1 MTTTP
6 FAQHVFNRIRL
17 RQLALLLATQELG
30 TLHAAAAQL
39 GMTQPAATKM
49 LHTLEHSVGY
59 ALFDRVGRGL
69 KLNAA
74 GHCVLAYAQSLRG
87 NMAAMGRE
95 LEALHQHNAG
105 KLCIGSIMAASSE
118 LITDGLLHLKTLMP
132 QLPVAVTLDTSDHLM
147 AMLQAG
153 ELDLVIGRLAQ
164 LPPKDYEFRAVED
177 EVLSVVVQT
186 QHPLAKLKKVTF
198 QQLLKYP
205 WILQPVGSPMRRV
218 IDDEFEMHQASIPA
232 GLVETGSILTT
243 SNLIAK
249 TQSIAIIPQS
259 IALRYG
265 KHGLLAVLPYEMKH
279 RLAAYGSITK
289 RNRPMSAGT
298 ACFLEWLHR
307 AQS

>member
-1 MTTTP
+1 
-6 FAQHVFNRIRL
+6 
-17 RQLALLLATQELG
+17 
-30 TLHAAAAQL
+30 
-39 GMTQPAATKM
+39 
-49 LHTLEHSVGY
+49 
-59 ALFDRVGRGL
+59 
-69 KLNAA
+69 
-74 GHCVLAYAQSLRG
+74 
-87 NMAAMGRE
+87 
-95 LEALHQHNAG
+95 
-105 KLCIGSIMAASSE
+105 
-118 LITDGLLHLKTLMP
+118 
-132 QLPVAVTLDTSDHLM
+132 
-147 AMLQAG
+147 
-153 ELDLVIGRLAQ
+153 
-164 LPPKDYEFRAVED
+164 
-177 EVLSVVVQT
+177 
-186 QHPLAKLKKVTF
+186 
-198 QQLLKYP
+198 
-205 WILQPVGSPMRRV
+205 MRRV